1 MVVNDGSS
9 LPLFNK
15 LTLTNT
21 VFVVVVVFTLII
33 VVAKSEETFLF

>member
-15 LTLTNT
+15 VTLGNT
-21 VFVVVVVFTLII
+21 FVVVVFTLII
-33 VVAKSEETFLF
+33 TVAKSEVTFLF